1 MSAGPATELRTF
13 PTAAGAFSS
22 AEYARRYALIGQVM
36 REHELTAILF
46 YGARG
51 GGDVHYLS
59 NWIPSSEAYLLWPL
73 QGDPVL
79 YVQLYNHVPQAR
91 ELSVVRD
98 VRFGGHDERGAVD
111 SSANVIGGVQERGL
125 QRGRIGVAGAVPY
138 KAYDRLRAGLP
149 SAELFDVSAAVRRVR
164 SIRSGEEFDRIARA
178 ARLSDRAIE
187 ALAATARPGMTELD
201 LGRIVDEAQS
211 AEGGY
216 TTLRHI
222 VSTSMARPAACV
234 PAKYLTDRALER
246 GDVFVVE
253 LSAGW
258 GGYTG
263 QVLRTFTVGAPAT
276 PLYRR
281 LHEVTIAAY
290 DAARATIRDGAPV
303 EDLLDAVD
311 LIDDAGFT
319 ICDDLLHGA
328 NQYPP
333 ILRTRQTNHGVPQG
347 MTFEEDMAVVLQPN
361 VITRDGRAGVQY
373 GQMLRV
379 TADGV
384 TDLHDA
390 PDGLLSTG
398 DTA

>member
-1 MSAGPATELRTF
+1 MTELRTF
-13 PTAAGAFSS
+13 PTATGAFSG
-22 AEYARRYALIGQVM
+22 AEYARRYALIGELM
-36 REHELTAILF
+36 REHELAAILF
-46 YGARG
+46 YGTRG

-59 NWIPSSEAYLLWPL
+59 NWIPSVEAYLLWPL
-73 QGDPVL
+73 HGEPVL
-79 YVQLYNHVPQAR
+79 YVQLDNHLPQAR
-91 ELSVVRD
+91 ELSVVAD
-98 VRFGGHDERGAVD
+98 VRAGGHDERGAVD
-111 SSANVIGGVQERGL
+111 SCPSVLAGVLARGL
-125 QRGRIGVAGAVPY
+125 QRGRIGIAGALPY
-138 KAYDRLRAGLP
+138 QAHQRLRAGLP
-149 SAELFDVSAAVRRVR
+149 AAELVDVSGAVRRVR
-164 SIRSGEEFDRIARA
+164 SIRSDEEFDRIARA
-178 ARLSDRAIE
+178 ARCSDRAIE
-187 ALAATARPGMTELD
+187 ALQCTARPGMTELD

-211 AEGGY
+211 GDGGY

-222 VSTSMARPAACV
+222 LSTPMATPAACV
-234 PAKYLTDRALER
+234 PAKYLTDRVLQR
-246 GDVFVVE
+246 GDVVVVE

-281 LHEVTIAAY
+281 LHEVALAAY

-303 EDLLDAVD
+303 EQLLDAVE
-311 LIDDAGFT
+311 LIDAAGFT

-333 ILRTRQTNHGVPQG
+333 ILRTRQTSHGIPHG
-347 MTFEEDMAVVLQPN
+347 MTFKRDMAVVLQPN
-361 VITRDGRAGVQY
+361 VVTRDARAGVQY

-384 TDLHDA
+384 TDLHHA

-398 DTA
+398 DSV

>member
-1 MSAGPATELRTF
+1 MTRLVTELRTF
-13 PTAAGAFSS
+13 PTAAGAFSD
-22 AEYARRYALIGQVM
+22 AEYARRHALVGQIM
-36 REHELTAILF
+36 REHELAAILF

-73 QGDPVL
+73 AGDPVL
-79 YVQLYNHVPQAR
+79 YVQLFNHVPQAR
-91 ELSVVRD
+91 AMSVVQD
-98 VRFGGHDERGAVD
+98 VRFGGRDDRGTAE
-111 SSANVIGGVQERGL
+111 SSASVLAGVRECEL
-125 QRGRIGVAGAVPY
+125 QRERIGVAGAVPY
-138 KAYDRLRAGLP
+138 KAYDRLHSGLP
-149 SAELFDVSAAVRRVR
+149 SAELVDVSAAVRRARSVR
-164 SIRSGEEFDRIARA
+164 SAEEFDRIARA

-187 ALAATARPGMTELD
+187 ALAGTVRPGMTELD

-211 AEGGY
+211 EGGGY

-222 VSTSMARPAACV
+222 VSTPMARPRACV
-234 PAKYLTDRALER
+234 PAKYLTDRVLER

-281 LHEVTIAAY
+281 MHEVALAAY

-303 EDLLDAVD
+303 EELLDAMD

-333 ILRTRQTNHGVPQG
+333 ILRTRQTSLGIPHG
-347 MTFEEDMAVVLQPN
+347 MTFGKDMAVVLQPN
-361 VITRDGRAGVQY
+361 VITRDGCAGVQY

-384 TDLHDA
+384 SDLHRA
-390 PDGLLSTG
+390 PGGLLTTAG
-398 DTA
+398 DPA

>member
-1 MSAGPATELRTF
+1 
-13 PTAAGAFSS
+13 
-22 AEYARRYALIGQVM
+22 
-36 REHELTAILF
+36 
-46 YGARG
+46 
-51 GGDVHYLS
+51 
-59 NWIPSSEAYLLWPL
+59 
-73 QGDPVL
+73 
-79 YVQLYNHVPQAR
+79 
-91 ELSVVRD
+91 
-98 VRFGGHDERGAVD
+98 
-111 SSANVIGGVQERGL
+111 
-125 QRGRIGVAGAVPY
+125 VPY

-149 SAELFDVSAAVRRVR
+149 SAELFDVSAAVRGVR

-187 ALAATARPGMTELD
+187 ALAGTARPGMTELD

-222 VSTSMARPAACV
+222 ASTSMARPAACV
-234 PAKYLTDRALER
+234 PAKYLTDRVLER
-246 GDVFVVE
+246 SDVFIVE

-384 TDLHDA
+384 TDLHHA